1 MFKRGNPS
9 GNVQQQVESEHSS
22 GETRLRQHTNEINR
36 QPFPGR
42 LSAGRLDFP
51 KYVRLRLWEREFKG
65 RFDRAASRTW
75 SRHRCAYR
83 KPKPER
89 SDGEVRQ
96 AWGVRRPIQ

>member
-1 MFKRGNPS
+1 MFKRGNPN

-22 GETRLRQHTNEINR
+22 GETPAPPAYERDS
-36 QPFPGR
+36 
-42 LSAGRLDFP
+42 SATISRAVERGPAGFP

-96 AWGVRRPIQ
+96 AWG